1 VNIPNFITFLRIV
14 SVPLIVWLLL
24 EGNLVSAFWIFS
36 VAAISDALDGFI
48 AKRFNMETELGK
60 YLDPLADKAL
70 LMAVFITLGFSEI
83 IPNWV
88 VILVVFRDIVIIVGA
103 LVFDTLTGS
112 LTRHPM
118 KPQMI
123 SKINTTLQLLYS
135 GSVMAVTG
143 YEIDFGIFVDL
154 LMMLM
159 VVTTVISGITIVT
172 EALKRW
178 SDDER
183 I

>member
-1 VNIPNFITFLRIV
+1 MNIPNFITFLRIV